1 MPWQPDGLALLLLLP
16 LLAAAMRQPG
26 RAAAMPVSPANA
38 QPATG

>member
-1 MPWQPDGLALLLLLP
+1 MPGQPDGLALLLLLP

-26 RAAAMPVSPANA
+26 RVAAMPVSSAKA